1 MNTLLLTP
9 EEAALK
15 ELGVACQSASR
26 YYETA
31 TEVAEDRWRDFAAR
45 RSAAYAEAAQ
55 RIAEILRR
63 DELLPGTPDADM
75 EWLKQLALKAQA
87 ALSGDEAGS
96 LLKSFKRA
104 EYKVWD
110 ALGELGLAGLGPGC
124 ADMAESLADLVME
137 GFLWLGEENEAFLKE
152 GGN

>member
-1 MNTLLLTP
+1 
-9 EEAALK
+9 
-15 ELGVACQSASR
+15 
-26 YYETA
+26 
-31 TEVAEDRWRDFAAR
+31 
-45 RSAAYAEAAQ
+45 
-55 RIAEILRR
+55 LRR